1 MSIAETQT
9 TTQPEPTSDII
20 PTSPQDGSSS
30 TNGRKPLS
38 GGTIALGWV
47 AAAFANAITFTPLIA
62 AWLRSTGTR
71 YVESLTSGTLLPVDY
86 LDLSTWALSLMG
98 LEIIIRS
105 TNFFVLLMLI
115 GVAAGILLGLIGIP
129 LAAALKWVCRLI
141 VADFTFPLVHPR

>member
-1 MSIAETQT
+1 MSTTETQT
-9 TTQPEPTSDII
+9 TTLPEAEPTSDTIS
-20 PTSPQDGSSS
+20 TSPQDDSSS
-30 TNGRKPLS
+30 TEGRKPLS

-47 AAAFANAITFTPLIA
+47 AAAFANAITFTPLVG

-71 YVESLTSGTLLPVDY
+71 YIEGLTSGTLLPVDY

-115 GVAAGILLGLIGIP
+115 GVASGILLGLVGIP
-129 LAAALKWVCRLI
+129 LAAALNG
-141 VADFTFPLVHPR
+141 